1 VTKVLV
7 VGESWVSAATHYKG
21 WDSFSSVT
29 FHSGLGHL
37 REALEAGGVELDHMP
52 AHEAAEAFPFDVDG
66 LARWDVVIL
75 SDIGS
80 NTLLLP
86 PDTWLHGRRTP
97 NRLAALR
104 AWVEGGGGLAMA
116 GGYLSFQ
123 GLDGRARFRGTDVE
137 AVLPADI
144 DPWDDRVERPEG
156 FTAEA
161 VAPEHPV
168 LAGIGGEWPPLLG
181 YNRFRLKPDATLLA
195 RFRDD
200 PILAVREAGAGRTL
214 AWASDIGPHW
224 CPEEFA
230 AWGGYRRLWTQAV
243 AWLAG
248 A

>member
-1 VTKVLV
+1 M

-21 WDSFSSVT
+21 WDSFTSVT
-29 FHSGLGHL
+29 THSGLGFL
-37 REALEAGGVELDHMP
+37 RDALAGSDVELEHMP
-52 AHEAAEAFPFDVDG
+52 AHDAAEQFPSDADG
-66 LARWDVVIL
+66 FARWDVVIL

-86 PDTWLHGRRTP
+86 AETWLHGRPTP

-104 AWVEGGGGLAMA
+104 TWVEAGGGLAMA

-137 AVLPADI
+137 AVLPSEI
-144 DPWDDRVERPEG
+144 DPWDDRVECPEG
-156 FTAEA
+156 FVAEP
-161 VAPEHPV
+161 VAGDHPI
-168 LAGIGGEWPPLLG
+168 LAGIGAPWPLLLG

-195 RFRDD
+195 AHGDD

-230 AWGGYRRLWTQAV
+230 SWDGYRRLWTQAI
-243 AWLAG
+243 AWLAR
-248 A
+248 AA